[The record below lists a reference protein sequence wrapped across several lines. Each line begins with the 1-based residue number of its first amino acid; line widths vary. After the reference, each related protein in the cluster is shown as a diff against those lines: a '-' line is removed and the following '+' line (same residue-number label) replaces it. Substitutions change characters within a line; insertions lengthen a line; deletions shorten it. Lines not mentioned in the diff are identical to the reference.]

1 MVNLTIFT
9 WYAEVQATRKLHVAR
24 NYKLQRNG
32 NFCKGTQVSKIIP
45 EVKADARVVQQ
56 EKFTCFCR
64 MSVMAN
70 LLCFGCF
77 AAG

>member
-32 NFCKGTQVSKIIP
+32 NFCKGTQVSKII
-45 EVKADARVVQQ
+45 EGTRVDARVVQ
-56 EKFTCFCR
+56 
-64 MSVMAN
+64 
-70 LLCFGCF
+70 
-77 AAG
+77 